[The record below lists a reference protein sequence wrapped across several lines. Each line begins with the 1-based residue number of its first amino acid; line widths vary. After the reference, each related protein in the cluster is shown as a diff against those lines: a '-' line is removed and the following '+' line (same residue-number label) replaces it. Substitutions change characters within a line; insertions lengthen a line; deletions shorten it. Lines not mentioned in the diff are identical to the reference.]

1 MGRRRLIAHELVRD
15 ITKMPKL
22 AIALVL
28 MTTSV
33 SALAH
38 APAGDA
44 VAIPADLAVP
54 VVLDGDVSSKAMR
67 VGDRF
72 AVTVARDVV
81 RDGQVVVPRGTR
93 GIGSVV
99 WRTGRGA
106 FGRSAK
112 MEIAVT
118 SLTIGGQVVPMTG
131 RFREHGDGNTAAT
144 VGTILVGGLVAGAF
158 VTGHSAVFEKG
169 RELNAFT
176 AAPVMTAIAP
186 AGVPARPAVASPVYA
201 RVPQVMPTAPGTD
214 SSLPSTVFAQRL
226 AAARPIVGRDPQQ
239 GWTIS
244 D

>member
-1 MGRRRLIAHELVRD
+1 M
-15 ITKMPKL
+15 MPKL

-33 SALAH
+33 SAFAQ
-38 APAGDA
+38 APAGDV

-54 VVLDGDVSSKAMR
+54 VVLDGDVSSKTMR

-93 GIGSVV
+93 GGGAVV
-99 WRTGRGA
+99 WRSGRGA

-118 SLTIGGQVVPMTG
+118 TLTIGGQTVPMTG
-131 RFREHGDGNTAAT
+131 RFRENGDGNTAAT

-176 AAPVMTAIAP
+176 AAPVMAAIARP
-186 AGVPARPAVASPVYA
+186 VIPARPVAASPVYA
-201 RVPQVMPTAPGTD
+201 AGATVTPIELASNAP
-214 SSLPSTVFAQRL
+214 LPSTVFAQRL
-226 AAARPIVGRDPQQ
+226 AAAQPVTGREPQQ
-239 GWTIS
+239 GWSIS